1 MGYYGRMSREQGK
14 TTGGND
20 MELVLYR
27 YWLKWGLSKDE
38 SGLVYA
44 FSDDDLKLMLR
55 RVLEIYEIKDAV
67 ILFRREAK

>member
-1 MGYYGRMSREQGK
+1 
-14 TTGGND
+14 

-27 YWLKWGLSKDE
+27 YWLKWGLSKDD

-55 RVLEIYEIKDAV
+55 RVLERYEIKDAV